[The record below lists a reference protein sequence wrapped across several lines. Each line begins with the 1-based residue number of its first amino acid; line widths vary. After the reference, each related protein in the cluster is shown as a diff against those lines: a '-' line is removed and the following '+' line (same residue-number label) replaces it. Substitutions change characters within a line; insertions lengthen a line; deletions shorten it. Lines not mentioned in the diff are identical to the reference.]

1 MYIAAKFFNMFSPG
15 DEIPEEEVKESWV
28 LDGLAQKVESKEEFL
43 DNINAADA
51 ELLDALD
58 PDKTVKRGKNK

>member
-1 MYIAAKFFNMFSPG
+1 MYIAAKFFNMYSPG
-15 DEIPEEEVKESWV
+15 DEIPEAEVKESWV
-28 LDGLAQKVESKEEFL
+28 VDGLAQKVESKAEFL
-43 DNINAADA
+43 DNVNAADA